1 VHLETVVSKESKII
15 LNVIPLDVEHEME
28 YSLCHGLETH
38 ICRGGG
44 VRVGAWCGSRL
55 VNVQFNIKL
64 ATSVTAGRG

>member
-1 VHLETVVSKESKII
+1 MKWNTRCPMDWKRTIVDGV
-15 LNVIPLDVEHEME
+15 
-28 YSLCHGLETH
+28 
-38 ICRGGG
+38 G

>member
-1 VHLETVVSKESKII
+1 MDWKRTIVDGV
-15 LNVIPLDVEHEME
+15 
-28 YSLCHGLETH
+28 
-38 ICRGGG
+38 G

>member
-1 VHLETVVSKESKII
+1 MKWNTLCAMDWKRTF
-15 LNVIPLDVEHEME
+15 VE
-28 YSLCHGLETH
+28 G
-38 ICRGGG
+38 GGG